1 MKSRTLTQQL
11 EETLTQ
17 GYTLTAGIPARKSKL
32 HIEKF
37 EIASLAVWGFMLA
50 GIALIWAYSK
60 KYHLPFLQNWKGNV
74 EALGGV
80 LVGCLFLVLPV
91 WYVSKATW
99 SHFMRRNRNIIR
111 KIAQSFRQSYHYLA
125 FIDARDRLTKLF
137 LQETQVQRVLD
148 KPILADRL
156 FEMRGMLEVV
166 FRRMAG
172 RILVREKLMDGVIAK
187 HGLEKL
193 RQELR
198 TLVGAAYHF
207 NILSTD
213 YIKGYYKDAII
224 LDGDWLEFGIT
235 PPVVGLELEYSI

>member
-11 EETLTQ
+11 EQTLTQ

-32 HIEKF
+32 HIERF
-37 EIASLAVWGFMLA
+37 EVASLAVWGFMLA
-50 GIALIWAYSK
+50 GIALIWAYST
-60 KYHLPFLQNWKGNV
+60 KYHLPFLQNWKGNAD
-74 EALGGV
+74 ALGGV
-80 LVGCLFLVLPV
+80 LVGCLFLVLSA
-91 WYVSKATW
+91 WYIDKATLP
-99 SHFMRRNRNIIR
+99 HFVRHNRNGIR

-125 FIDARDRLTKLF
+125 FIDARNRLAKLF
-137 LQETQVQRVLD
+137 LQETQPQRVLD

-156 FEMRGMLEVV
+156 FEMRGILERV

-187 HGLEKL
+187 QGLEKL

-207 NILSTD
+207 NILNTD
-213 YIKGYYKDAII
+213 YVGGYYKEAII
-224 LDGDWLEFGIT
+224 LDGDWLEFGIK
-235 PPVVGLELEYSI
+235 PPVVLLEPEFCI